1 MLSFL
6 SRNPYLAW
14 LLALA
19 VALLAALP
27 LAACGGDDEGGSAE
41 ATGTAAGQERP
52 AAEPEGYAHPEL
64 LAETAWLSDQLE
76 RPGIR
81 IIDVRERPAY
91 DAGHI
96 PGAVW
101 YDRTAL
107 KDPDDKLHVIREELF
122 AEKMGELGVGPDTEV
137 IIYDE
142 GTGLWAARLWWVLN
156 YYGHPRVRIVN
167 GGWAKWEKE
176 GRPATKEVPTVAKTT
191 FTPRPDPN
199 LICSIDEVK
208 AYAADPK
215 AEVVLLDVRSQGEYV
230 GADVRAARGGHI
242 PRAINVDWT
251 LSLTES
257 DPKVWK
263 PAKELRAL
271 FERAGIEKDSTIV
284 TYCQTGVRA
293 AHTLF
298 TLKLIGYGQGNRL
311 YDGSWAEWGNR
322 TDTPIEQ
329 R

>member
-1 MLSFL
+1 VFVS
-6 SRNPYLAW
+6 
-14 LLALA
+14 ALPKA
-19 VALLAALP
+19 KRSLGAIVVLLAALSFA
-27 LAACGGDDEGGSAE
+27 LAACGGDDDE
-41 ATGTAAGQERP
+41 APSPAAPSGEQQTAV
-52 AAEPEGYAHPEL
+52 AEPEGYAHPEL
-64 LAETAWLSDQLE
+64 LAETDWLAGQLGRSD
-76 RPGIR
+76 IR
-81 IIDVRERPAY
+81 IIDIRERQAY
-91 DAGHI
+91 DAGHL

-101 YDRTAL
+101 YDRTLL
-107 KDPDDKLHVIREELF
+107 KDPDDKLHVVREELF
-122 AEKMGELGVGPDTEV
+122 AQKMGELGVGPDTEV

-156 YYGHPRVRIVN
+156 YYGHERVRIVN

-176 GRPATKEVPTVAKTT
+176 GRPVTKEVPTVTPAV
-191 FTPRPDPN
+191 FTPKPDPN
-199 LICSIDEVK
+199 LICSIEQVK
-208 AYAADPK
+208 EYSSDPNS
-215 AEVVLLDVRSQGEYV
+215 EVVLLDVRSQAEYV

-242 PRAINVDWT
+242 PNAINVDWT

-263 PAKELRAL
+263 PAAELRAL
-271 FERAGIEKDSTIV
+271 FEKAGIKKDSTIV

-322 TDTPIEQ
+322 TDTPVEQ
-329 R
+329 

>member
-1 MLSFL
+1 MATLIQL
-6 SRNPYLAW
+6 KARRTVTALGLILA
-14 LLALA
+14 A
-19 VALLAALP
+19 VALL
-27 LAACGGDDEGGSAE
+27 LAACGGDDSE
-41 ATGTAAGQERP
+41 ATPTATVPPGQP
-52 AAEPEGYAHPEL
+52 TAAAEPEGYAHPEL
-64 LAETAWLSDQLE
+64 LAETEWLAAQLT
-76 RPGIR
+76 RTDLR
-81 IIDVRERPAY
+81 VVDVRERQAY

-101 YDRTAL
+101 FDRTLL
-107 KDPDDKLHVIREELF
+107 KDPDDKLHVVRAELF
-122 AEKMGELGVGPDTEV
+122 AAKMGELGVGPATEV
-137 IIYDE
+137 VIYDE

-156 YYGHPRVRIVN
+156 YYGHDHVRIVN

-176 GRPATKEVPTVAKTT
+176 GRAATKEVPAVQPAV
-191 FTPRPDPN
+191 FTPKPDPN
-199 LICSIDEVK
+199 LVCSIDEVK
-208 AYAADPK
+208 QFATSPS
-215 AEVVLLDVRSQGEYV
+215 AEVVLLDVRSQAEYV

-242 PRAINVDWT
+242 PKAVNVDWT
-251 LSLTES
+251 LSLTEG

-263 PAKELRAL
+263 PAAELRAL
-271 FERAGIEKDSTIV
+271 FEKAGIKKDSTII

-329 R
+329 